1 MSHPKAVDAT
11 EGGAMDAEDAE
22 MSSELENA
30 LQAMDAEV
38 HDRCVAI
45 RGVASLFAQ
54 TLRREI
60 KTHLA
65 KIPKKVKGLTLRE
78 FCAEFGED
86 VSADLVVTLREAYE
100 GSVEREEKGEKNE
113 KPGSRKR
120 DAAGESIDRVLDGA
134 GETMDMA
141 EDAAADGGKR
151 ETDGQVAVE
160 ATRGNAAASPASKKQ
175 KIETETKQSAP
186 PCTPVDRQIKR
197 HGILVAKTPGTTRNP
212 VRGEVVYSKN
222 GSPLGAATDDDDSED
237 DEKEN
242 GKQNGR
248 RESVIKRV
256 TTTTGKH
263 HGKGGLRFGDH
274 HDCDTSDGLV
284 FTTDDGKMIDV
295 SKVTSDASGAEVEET
310 VGMLAKMQQQVAAHM
325 ARLMAG
331 RR

>member
-1 MSHPKAVDAT
+1 MDANVPSAADGERAMSHPKAVDAT

-30 LQAMDAEV
+30 LQAMDAEGTCVTCHIPRSYRPTACLATPRVRPRARRIGRDFVSWFRSHPPETDNPSPSLLTV

-134 GETMDMA
+134 GGTMDMA

-237 DEKEN
+237 DEK
-242 GKQNGR
+242 GTYCISQ
-248 RESVIKRV
+248 IP
-256 TTTTGKH
+256 
-263 HGKGGLRFGDH
+263 D
-274 HDCDTSDGLV
+274 DCLT
-284 FTTDDGKMIDV
+284 I
-295 SKVTSDASGAEVEET
+295 
-310 VGMLAKMQQQVAAHM
+310 QY
-325 ARLMAG
+325 
-331 RR
+331 